1 MPYFFDLT
9 FFKGKGRNPYK
20 NFFGDLV
27 DLKTLLKSTDLYYF
41 FWKDSKCQPVF
52 KWSSRTVQNET
63 NVRNSIWGGW
73 YAMYCSLW
81 HWNAFKKCNNWYIIS
96 TWGFPVV
103 FSVFAL
109 DWVEII
115 GFKGKL
121 TLWVLKLDSNSC
133 ALLIL

>member
-1 MPYFFDLT
+1 MQCTVP
-9 FFKGKGRNPYK
+9 
-20 NFFGDLV
+20 FGIGM
-27 DLKTLLKSTDLYYF
+27 LL
-41 FWKDSKCQPVF
+41 
-52 KWSSRTVQNET
+52 E
-63 NVRNSIWGGW
+63 
-73 YAMYCSLW
+73 
-81 HWNAFKKCNNWYIIS
+81 KCNNWYIIS

-103 FSVFAL
+103 FYVFAL